1 MKSRGRKYSRAPL
14 SGIADYNDS
23 EGERSPLS
31 ARSPLA
37 AIVLCAGQGTR
48 MKSATAKV
56 LHPVL
61 GRPLCAYPI
70 ARALDAGAS
79 PVVAVIGFQGE
90 QVTSALQKAFP
101 GRPLRFAWQRE
112 QLGTAHA
119 VQSAKAE
126 LEGYSGPILILYGDV
141 PLLRLA
147 TLARLLEAYRSH
159 RAALAIVTSL
169 AADPTGYGRVVRTGG
184 RISRVV
190 EQKDCSEKLLRI
202 NECNAGVYA
211 VDSKFLWKSLP
222 QTRSTNAQRE
232 FYLTDLVAIAA
243 AKKKLVD
250 VEADL
255 AETAGINDRQ
265 DLAECARALRKRV
278 NSTHLKNGVT
288 LQDPDTAYID
298 EGVQIGRDTE
308 IGPVVSL
315 CGASRVGE
323 GVRIGQGSVIVD
335 SIIGNGTEV
344 RPYSHLEGSRVGEK
358 CILGPFCHLRPGT
371 DLAESVHLGNFVE
384 TKKTSIGKASKANH
398 LSYLGDARIGAG
410 VNIGAGT
417 ITCNYDGANKYVTV
431 LKDNVF
437 VGSDTQFVAPVTVET
452 GAYIGAGTTVT
463 EDVPAMSLVLSRS
476 PQIVKEGWVEKRK
489 GRMGKKDAG

>member
-23 EGERSPLS
+23 EEERSPLS

-37 AIVLCAGQGTR
+37 GIVLCAGQGTR
-48 MKSATAKV
+48 MKSGTAKV

-184 RISRVV
+184 RISSGGAKR
-190 EQKDCSEKLLRI
+190 L
-202 NECNAGVYA
+202 
-211 VDSKFLWKSLP
+211 
-222 QTRSTNAQRE
+222 QRK
-232 FYLTDLVAIAA
+232 AA
-243 AKKKLVD
+243 ANQRMQRRRLRGRFRVPL
-250 VEADL
+250 EISPAD
-255 AETAGINDRQ
+255 AQ
-265 DLAECARALRKRV
+265 HQC
-278 NSTHLKNGVT
+278 
-288 LQDPDTAYID
+288 P
-298 EGVQIGRDTE
+298 
-308 IGPVVSL
+308 
-315 CGASRVGE
+315 
-323 GVRIGQGSVIVD
+323 
-335 SIIGNGTEV
+335 
-344 RPYSHLEGSRVGEK
+344 
-358 CILGPFCHLRPGT
+358 
-371 DLAESVHLGNFVE
+371 
-384 TKKTSIGKASKANH
+384 
-398 LSYLGDARIGAG
+398 ARILSDRSGG
-410 VNIGAGT
+410 
-417 ITCNYDGANKYVTV
+417 DR
-431 LKDNVF
+431 
-437 VGSDTQFVAPVTVET
+437 GSE
-452 GAYIGAGTTVT
+452 
-463 EDVPAMSLVLSRS
+463 
-476 PQIVKEGWVEKRK
+476 EK
-489 GRMGKKDAG
+489 